1 MTEGRVGRHAW
12 TSGEPGPDDPGP
24 LDPGAADSAVPRSSD
39 DASPTA
45 DDMPVPGEPVRRPR
59 GLSRRSALLLG
70 GGAGAGAFAAG
81 AAGAVFGARSAAAA
95 EDTGALFGMVSVEQ
109 FRERGRSDDD
119 ALAAAVRH
127 AAAQT
132 HKPAIVFAN
141 RGYDLTRPVRPFSG
155 LHLRSFPYGDEFRLG
170 QQITLPAGGL
180 LTFDPDVRAVTLE
193 NLACRVRDHLLE
205 PIPRDAS
212 AGAWTDVRV
221 LGGGYD
227 GGTTLVDGA
236 VLRLDFQPS
245 YVNNVTDSVVRVG
258 GSDSW
263 LFTRGPHYVSG
274 TLPADR
280 PFLDLD
286 HLGQSVVGSAYVTA
300 QGGYGVS
307 ISGGGTGLVL
317 NGTLVDASGR
327 SGAEATQ
334 QAGVQITGG
343 TDTTLNDLWVFNAN
357 VSGESPGLVTV
368 TGGTDIVLSNPRFP
382 ATNSGHQA
390 ADTQGP
396 CIHTS
401 VPITVITPKAPGR
414 ARLITATAPD
424 LVTLVGAPGWEV
436 RVV

>member
-1 MTEGRVGRHAW
+1 MTEGHGGRRRPAPHDPETAGA
-12 TSGEPGPDDPGP
+12 TGPADGPADPG
-24 LDPGAADSAVPRSSD
+24 GRTGRSS
-39 DASPTA
+39 
-45 DDMPVPGEPVRRPR
+45 

-70 GGAGAGAFAAG
+70 GGAGVGALAAG
-81 AAGAVFGARSAAAA
+81 TAGAVFGARSASAA

-109 FRERGRSDDD
+109 FRAETRSDDE
-119 ALAAAVRH
+119 ALAAALRH

-132 HKPAIVFAN
+132 YKPAIVFAN
-141 RGYDLTRPVRPFSG
+141 RGYDLTRPVRPFPG
-155 LHLRSFPYGDEFRLG
+155 LHLRSFPFGDEFRLG
-170 QQITLPAGGL
+170 QRITLPAGGL
-180 LTFDPDVRAVTLE
+180 LAFDPDVRSITLE

-221 LGGGYD
+221 LGGGFD

-327 SGAEATQ
+327 SGALATQ

-357 VSGESPGLVTV
+357 VSGESPGLVTI
-368 TGGTDIVLSNPRFP
+368 TGGTDVVLTNPRFP
-382 ATNSGHQA
+382 ATNSGHRA
-390 ADTQGP
+390 ADTEGP

-401 VPITVITPKAPGR
+401 VPVTVIAPKAPGR
-414 ARLITATAPD
+414 ARLITATEPD

>member
-1 MTEGRVGRHAW
+1 MTEGHVGRHAW
-12 TSGEPGPDDPGP
+12 TSEEPESDVPGPSGPADPPGP
-24 LDPGAADSAVPRSSD
+24 E
-39 DASPTA
+39 
-45 DDMPVPGEPVRRPR
+45 EPVGRSR
-59 GLSRRSALLLG
+59 GLSRRSALLLS

-81 AAGAVFGARSAAAA
+81 AAGAVFGARSASAA
-95 EDTGALFGMVSVEQ
+95 EAPVDTGALFGMVSVEQ
-109 FRERGRSDDD
+109 FRGRGRSDDETLEA
-119 ALAAAVRH
+119 ALRH
-127 AAAQT
+127 AGAQT

-141 RGYDLTRPVRPFSG
+141 RAYDLTRPVRPFSG
-155 LHLRSFPYGDEFRLG
+155 LHLRSFPFGDEFRLG

-180 LTFDPDVRAVTLE
+180 LSFDPDVRAVTLE
-193 NLACRVRDHLLE
+193 NLSCRVRDHLLQ

-212 AGAWTDVRV
+212 DGAWTDVRV
-221 LGGGYD
+221 LGGGFD

-245 YVNNVTDSVVRVG
+245 YVNNVTDSVVRIG

-343 TDTTLNDLWVFNAN
+343 TDTTINDLWVFNAN
-357 VSGESPGLVTV
+357 VSGDSPGLVTV
-368 TGGTDIVLSNPRFP
+368 VGGTDVLLHNPRFP

-401 VPITVITPKAPGR
+401 VPITVIAPKAPGR
-414 ARLITATAPD
+414 ARLITATRPD

>member
-1 MTEGRVGRHAW
+1 MTEGRGGRHAW
-12 TSGEPGPDDPGP
+12 TPGEPGPDDPGP
-24 LDPGAADSAVPRSSD
+24 IATAETDAGVPD
-39 DASPTA
+39 DASDPDQPA
-45 DDMPVPGEPVRRPR
+45 QRSR

-81 AAGAVFGARSAAAA
+81 AAGAVFGARSASAA

-109 FRERGRSDDD
+109 FRDRDRTDDE

-180 LTFDPDVRAVTLE
+180 LAFDPDVRAVTLE

-221 LGGGYD
+221 LGGGFD
-227 GGTTLVDGA
+227 GGTTLVDAA
-236 VLRLDFQPS
+236 VLRLNFQPS
-245 YVNNVTDSVVRVG
+245 YVNNVTDSVVRIG

-334 QAGVQITGG
+334 QAGVQISGG

-357 VSGESPGLVTV
+357 VSGASPGLVTV

-390 ADTQGP
+390 ADTEGP

-401 VPITVITPKAPGR
+401 VPITVVTPKAPGR